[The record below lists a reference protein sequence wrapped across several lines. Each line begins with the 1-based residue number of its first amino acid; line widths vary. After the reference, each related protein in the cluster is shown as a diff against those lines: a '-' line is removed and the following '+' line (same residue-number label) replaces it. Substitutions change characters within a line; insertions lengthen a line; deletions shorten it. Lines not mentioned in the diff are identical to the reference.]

1 MKRTLLSLFL
11 ACPLLYPLSLY
22 AVDLS
27 RTCSQEELDSG
38 QIGNCAQWYFA
49 RGFDADVFGKSAPE
63 LEGFRKIT
71 IPFWMSKQPDVPQN
85 VSFDTY
91 TLVAYFQAPAD
102 LLEGSKF
109 PGVRLQE
116 IGEAFELY
124 VNGNLIAKEGE
135 VEGDRITQH
144 RTIRDVVYEI
154 DRAALLPG
162 SNQLVIKLYGD
173 PRYDHTGL
181 YAATGYRIGAYQ
193 ELLHQTQDRTGL
205 ILISL
210 YLFVGLYHL
219 LLFAKRRVEHYNAYY
234 GLFTTGLFVY
244 LMTRHGAIFELGIEA
259 LGIRRFDT
267 LHIQRIELC
276 TLYLLGPTMIFF
288 LDSFFRQNKIR
299 LFSKILMGYGALLS
313 FVTIFLPMH
322 LAEML
327 LRLWQASVPVLL
339 IYSLYQIGH
348 AKKHKLR
355 DSGRLMAGLLV
366 FMVCAVTD
374 ILDSVLFQ
382 TGRSL
387 TTYGFFIFVIGI
399 ALVLANRFM
408 RVHNEVE
415 ELNESLERKVEER
428 TRELTA
434 SLETVRTLKV
444 QQDGDYFL
452 TSLLITPLSHT
463 RVDSPSVSIE
473 TYVSQKKKFR
483 FKKWDT
489 EIGGDLATAE
499 AIELQGKRYAA
510 FLNGDAMGKSIQG
523 AGGALVL
530 GTVFKAAITR
540 TQAQAAARNRFPER
554 WLKDCFLELQNTFVS
569 FDGTMLVSAV
579 IGLVDEQTGLV
590 YYINAEHPFIA
601 LYRGGQASFIERELS
616 LRKVGVRGLEG
627 NLAVQIFQMRPR
639 DVLVVGSDGRDDLA
653 MGMDTAGRRIIN
665 EDAELFL
672 AHVSQGKGQLRQ
684 IVERLEAAGEIIDD
698 LSLIRIA
705 YYEDP
710 PPGVEKPADLSRK
723 EQTIELLKGGSAA
736 VAFQMAHAYYQE
748 NPGDSEG
755 LYLAARAGF
764 LAGEYARARDFGEAL
779 RIRQPLHTQNL
790 FNLCEIYMHLD
801 VERADAIL
809 REAAVLQPDSP
820 EISRISAAIRSADGP

>member
-1 MKRTLLSLFL
+1 MKRTLLAVLL
-11 ACPLLYPLSLY
+11 GCPLALY

-27 RTCSQEELDSG
+27 RVCTQEELDSG
-38 QIGNCAQWYFA
+38 QNGNCAQWYFT
-49 RGFDADVFGKSAPE
+49 RGFDASVFGKSALE
-63 LEGFRKIT
+63 LEGFRKIAL
-71 IPFWMSKQPDVPQN
+71 PFWMSKQPDVPQN
-85 VSFDTY
+85 ISFDTY
-91 TLVAYFQAPAD
+91 TLVTYFQAPAD
-102 LLEGSKF
+102 LLEGAKF
-109 PGVRLQE
+109 PGVRMQE

-124 VNGNLIAKEGE
+124 INGNLIAKEGE
-135 VEGDRITQH
+135 VDGERITKH
-144 RTIRDVVYEI
+144 RTIRDAVYEI
-154 DRAALLPG
+154 DRASLLPG

-181 YAATGYRIGAYQ
+181 YAATGYRIGSYQ
-193 ELLHQTQDRTGL
+193 ELLRQTQDRTGL

-219 LLFAKRRVEHYNAYY
+219 LLFAKRRIEHYNGYY
-234 GLFTTGLFVY
+234 GLFTSGLFVY
-244 LMTRHGAIFELGIEA
+244 LMTRHGAIFELQV
-259 LGIRRFDT
+259 DT
-267 LHIQRIELC
+267 RYIQRVELC
-276 TLYLLGPTMIFF
+276 ALYFLGPTMIYFV
-288 LDSFFRQNKIR
+288 DSFFRQNKIR

-313 FVTIFLPMH
+313 IVTAFLPMH

-327 LRLWQASVPVLL
+327 LRVWQATVPVML
-339 IYSLYQIGH
+339 IYALYQIGH

-366 FMVCAVTD
+366 FMFCAVHD
-374 ILDSVLFQ
+374 ILDSALFQ
-382 TGRSL
+382 TGISF

-399 ALVLANRFM
+399 ALILANRFM
-408 RVHNEVE
+408 RVHNAVE

-434 SLETVRTLKV
+434 SLETVHTLKV

-601 LYRGGQASFIERELS
+601 LFRGGEASFIERELS

-627 NLAVQIFQMRPR
+627 NLAVQIFQMKPR

-653 MGMDTAGRRIIN
+653 MGTDTAGRRIIN

-672 AHVSQGKGQLRQ
+672 SHVKEGKGQLRQ
-684 IVERLEAAGEIIDD
+684 IVDRLEAAGEIIDD

-710 PPGVEKPADLSRK
+710 PPGVEKPADVKRK
-723 EQTIELLKGGSAA
+723 DQAIQLLRDGSPA

-748 NPGDSEG
+748 NPGDPEG
-755 LYLAARAGF
+755 LFLAARAGF
-764 LAGEYARARDFGEAL
+764 LSGEYARARDFGEAL
-779 RIRQPLHTQNL
+779 RIRQPGHTQNL
-790 FNLCEIYMHLD
+790 FNLCEVYMHLD

-809 REAAVLQPDSP
+809 REASVLHPDSP
-820 EISRISAAIRSADGP
+820 EIPRISALIRNAKGD